1 MERLIASEIA
11 DEIIDLLLS
20 NGGSEYI
27 GEPVTKLE
35 HMVQSAEIAAEKGFS
50 EDLILAALLHDIG
63 HICVP
68 TTEYNNMSGLGL
80 QDHELLGATFL
91 QSRGFSDR
99 VIQAVAL
106 HVPAKRYLCY
116 KYPDYLALLSEASL
130 QTLAYQGGPMTAYE
144 AEVFE
149 QNPYLEDIIAIR
161 RIDEAAKIENK
172 PLPESLDAY
181 KQMMV
186 RHLQKSQIE

>member
-35 HMVQSAEIAAEKGFS
+35 HMVQSAEIAAEKGFD
-50 EDLILAALLHDIG
+50 EELIIAALLHDIG

-130 QTLAYQGGPMTAYE
+130 QTLAYQGSPMTAYE

-172 PLPESLDAY
+172 PLPESLDEY

>member
-35 HMVQSAEIAAEKGFS
+35 HMVQSAEIAAEKGFD
-50 EDLILAALLHDIG
+50 EELIIAALLHDIG

-172 PLPESLDAY
+172 PLPESLDEY

>member
-1 MERLIASEIA
+1 MERIFATEIA
-11 DEIIDLLLS
+11 EEIIDLLLS

-35 HMVQSAEIAAEKGFS
+35 HMVQSAEIAAEKGFD
-50 EDLILAALLHDIG
+50 EELILAALLHDIG
-63 HICVP
+63 HICMP
-68 TTEYNNMSGLGL
+68 TTEYNNMGGLGL
-80 QDHELLGATFL
+80 QDHELLGANFL
-91 QSRGFSDR
+91 HSRGFSDR

-116 KYPDYLALLSEASL
+116 KYPEYLALLSEASL
-130 QTLAYQGGPMTAYE
+130 QTLAYQGGPMIAYE

-161 RIDEAAKIENK
+161 KIDEAAKIENK
-172 PLPESLDAY
+172 PLPESLEIY

>member
-1 MERLIASEIA
+1 METLIASEIA

-35 HMVQSAEIAAEKGFS
+35 HMVQSAEIAAEKGFG
-50 EDLILAALLHDIG
+50 EELILAALLHDIG

-172 PLPESLDAY
+172 PLPESFDAY

>member
-35 HMVQSAEIAAEKGFS
+35 HMVQSAEIAAEKGFG

-172 PLPESLDAY
+172 PLPESLDEY

>member
-1 MERLIASEIA
+1 MERLIATEIA
-11 DEIIDLLLS
+11 EEIIDLLLS

-35 HMVQSAEIAAEKGFS
+35 HMVQSAEIAAEKGF
-50 EDLILAALLHDIG
+50 EEELILAALLHDIG

-68 TTEYNNMSGLGL
+68 TTEYNHMNGLGL
-80 QDHELLGATFL
+80 QDHELLGAGFL

-161 RIDEAAKIENK
+161 KIDEAAKIENK

-181 KQMMV
+181 KEMMV

>member
-99 VIQAVAL
+99 LIQAVAL

-172 PLPESLDAY
+172 PLPESLDEY

>member
-99 VIQAVAL
+99 LIQAVAL

>member
-1 MERLIASEIA
+1 MERFFATEIA
-11 DEIIDLLLS
+11 DEIIELLLS
-20 NGGSEYI
+20 KGGSEYI

-35 HMVQSAEIAAEKGFS
+35 HMVQSAEIAAEKGLG
-50 EDLILAALLHDIG
+50 EELILAALLHDIG

-68 TTEYNNMSGLGL
+68 VTQHNNMGGLGL

-99 VIQAVAL
+99 VVQAVAL
-106 HVPAKRYLCY
+106 HVPAKRYLCF
-116 KYPDYLALLSEASL
+116 KYPEYLALLSEASL
-130 QTLAYQGGPMTAYE
+130 QTLAYQGGPMTSYE

-149 QNPYLEDIIAIR
+149 QNPFLEDIIAIR
-161 RIDEAAKIENK
+161 KIDEEAKIENK
-172 PLPESLDAY
+172 PLPVSFDQY

>member
-1 MERLIASEIA
+1 MERIIATEIA
-11 DEIIDLLLS
+11 EEIIDLLLS

-35 HMVQSAEIAAEKGFS
+35 HMVQSAEIAADRGMG

-68 TTEYNNMSGLGL
+68 TTDLNNMGGLGL
-80 QDHELLGATFL
+80 QDHELLGASFL
-91 QSRGFSDR
+91 QSRGFSDQ
-99 VIQAVAL
+99 VVQSVAL

-116 KYPDYLALLSEASL
+116 KHPEYLSLLSEASL
-130 QTLAYQGGPMTAYE
+130 ETLALQGGPMAEWE

-149 QNPYLEDIIAIR
+149 QNPYLNDIIAIR
-161 RIDEAAKIENK
+161 KIDEEAKIPNK
-172 PLPESLDAY
+172 ALPKSFDVY